1 MTPGEMQLGGTI
13 GPNGDVFRM
22 TINFDKVPAYIRR
35 EIDPPRS
42 VVSKGARGRSVKRIQ
57 EWLNFHNCRTGVD
70 GQFGPATAECVKD
83 FQRSKRRSVTGKVD
97 TELWNLLVKPM
108 TAALKAPTGAGDQ
121 TLQQTVLAVAEQH
134 VSQHPVEIGGAN
146 RGPWVRL
153 YCQGNDGRHW
163 AWCAGFV
170 TLVMHQAYFYRD
182 VRPPIRG
189 SVSCDTLAAQAKEA
203 GLFVAER
210 ELTSGRRSWSEFDAA
225 CIFLR
230 RRTATDWTH
239 TGIATSGVGAPDE
252 LVFSTIEGNTN
263 DEGVRE
269 GFEACRRKRGVAG
282 GAYDFIA
289 FS

>member
-1 MTPGEMQLGGTI
+1 MLQLVGTGGLC
-13 GPNGDVFRM
+13 GGMFEM
-22 TINFDKVPAYIRR
+22 TINFEKVPAYIRR

-42 VVSKGARGRSVKRIQ
+42 VVKKGVRGLSVKRIQ
-57 EWLNFHNCRTGVD
+57 EWLNFHNCRTGID
-70 GQFGPATAECVKD
+70 GQFGPATEACVKD
-83 FQRSKRRSVTGKVD
+83 FQRLKRRSPTGRVD
-97 TELWNLLVKPM
+97 DAVWNLLVEPM
-108 TAALKAPTGAGDQ
+108 TAALKAPGKVGAL
-121 TLQQTVLAVAEQH
+121 TLQESVLAVADQH
-134 VSQHPVEIGGAN
+134 VNRHPVEIGGAN

-153 YCQGNDGRHW
+153 YCRGNDGDHW

-170 TLVMHQAYFYRD
+170 TLVMHQAYFYRGI
-182 VRPPIRG
+182 RPPIKG

-203 GLFVAER
+203 GLFVTER
-210 ELTSGRRSWSEFDAA
+210 ELTSGRRAWSDFDAA

-239 TGIATSGVGAPDE
+239 TGIATAGVGKPHE

-282 GAYDFIA
+282 GVYDFIA
-289 FS
+289 FA